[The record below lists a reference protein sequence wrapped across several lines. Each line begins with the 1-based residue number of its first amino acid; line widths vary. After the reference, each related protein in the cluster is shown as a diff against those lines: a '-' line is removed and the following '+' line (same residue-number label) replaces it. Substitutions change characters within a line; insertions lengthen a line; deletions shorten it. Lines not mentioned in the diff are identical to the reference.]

1 MNDVSQVVT
10 LQQPGA
16 SSLSVT
22 FTWALAGNAVYS
34 GGQWAML
41 VLLAKLTRPEIVG
54 QYALGLAIVLPVIM
68 LTSLQLRWL
77 LTTDV
82 HGRTGFGDYLSF
94 RLLSTALAL
103 AIIFASVLLFGYPR
117 QLKA

>member
-41 VLLAKLTRPEIVG
+41 ALLAKLTRPEIVG
-54 QYALGLAIVLPVIM
+54 QYALGLAIALPVIM
-68 LTSLQLRWL
+68 LTTSQLRCL
-77 LTTDV
+77 LPPHV
-82 HGRTGFGDYLSF
+82 HARTHSTNYLPSPPPPPPPPPP
-94 RLLSTALAL
+94 S
-103 AIIFASVLLFGYPR
+103 
-117 QLKA
+117 